1 MSRGGSGQYGEAVFV
16 RRPYVLM
23 LGLDLPLCV
32 PTGITKLPSR
42 VRVGSEDVPEHPDLT
57 GSSTWM
63 SFFWHLCYHET
74 SMDRFRHTFARF
86 QHEEEEDDL
95 ISLRVRMMMLIVH
108 MLKPC

>member
-1 MSRGGSGQYGEAVFV
+1 MS
-16 RRPYVLM
+16 
-23 LGLDLPLCV
+23 
-32 PTGITKLPSR
+32 I
-42 VRVGSEDVPEHPDLT
+42 
-57 GSSTWM
+57 
-63 SFFWHLCYHET
+63 FWHLCYHET